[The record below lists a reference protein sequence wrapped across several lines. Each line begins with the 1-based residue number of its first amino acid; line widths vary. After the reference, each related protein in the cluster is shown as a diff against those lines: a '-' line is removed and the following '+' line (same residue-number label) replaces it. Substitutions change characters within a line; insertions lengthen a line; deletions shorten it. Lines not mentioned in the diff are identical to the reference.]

1 MIYVISNLHGYPIK
15 KFTELLEKVNFSDDD
30 FLYVLGDVV
39 DRGKQGNII

>member
-15 KFTELLEKVNFSDDD
+15 KFIELLNKANFCDDV